1 MNDKLVQAQILCD
14 KNLSSDEYFKKL
26 LEELVKDNIL
36 TKKEL
41 ESILFNRMKLLKEKL
56 FYYTRNEGS
65 SILEEEAE
73 SILEGIDYTIGLYF
87 KSLDIEKSIEV
98 LKSLKLNNSL
108 KEGEKII
115 KNKFEKNK
123 VLFNRLKENKLMVN
137 NYSYDDTIEYGL
149 SVFFSK
155 YEMFFKPHENQGSID
170 YQIPINILM
179 FKGIEYIEK
188 YICILSYESELCNKF
203 KPTELIMLL
212 KNYDSNYE
220 ELLINIF
227 QLVLFNVLGRVL
239 CGKNLD
245 GLSLNDNDILQIQN
259 DLSDL
264 SRDEVI
270 LRLIKAFEE
279 SASQLNINNN
289 EVIDY
294 GILLIKKEINYVYM
308 NIKENTLNNIFITY
322 KYREERMKIRYTDGN
337 KLKDSKF
344 REYTDRIRDSKS
356 MKEKIEII
364 LNNFKSLNDVVDML
378 ESECLF
384 SEEYQ
389 VFFMSIPETYKVLLL
404 KYMYIRY

>member
-1 MNDKLVQAQILCD
+1 
-14 KNLSSDEYFKKL
+14 
-26 LEELVKDNIL
+26 
-36 TKKEL
+36 
-41 ESILFNRMKLLKEKL
+41 
-56 FYYTRNEGS
+56 
-65 SILEEEAE
+65 
-73 SILEGIDYTIGLYF
+73 
-87 KSLDIEKSIEV
+87 
-98 LKSLKLNNSL
+98 
-108 KEGEKII
+108 
-115 KNKFEKNK
+115 
-123 VLFNRLKENKLMVN
+123 MVN